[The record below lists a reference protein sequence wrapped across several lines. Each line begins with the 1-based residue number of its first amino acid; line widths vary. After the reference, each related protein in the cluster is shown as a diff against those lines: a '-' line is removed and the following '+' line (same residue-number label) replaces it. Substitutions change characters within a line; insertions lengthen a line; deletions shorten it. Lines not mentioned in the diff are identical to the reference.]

1 MKKHTP
7 IIAFCIVFLSLAGCG
22 ISYASY
28 KLPPPEIVKIID
40 APPPPAAIESPDH
53 CYLLMVEQKY
63 YPPISQLAQ
72 RRIPLAGT
80 EINPDRFAKLCTTLT
95 PGLSLLKVES
105 QKTIPLILP
114 EGANSGRP
122 AWSYDS
128 RHFAFT
134 NQERDGLRLY
144 VCSAGDGEIKA
155 FPRVKVTDIL
165 DSPFT
170 WQRDN
175 RNILVRLVPGDG
187 DNLPDR
193 PEIPSGPVT
202 EETTGKRATVK
213 TYQNLLEN
221 EYDERLFRHYGRS
234 QLAFLDTESGALT
247 TIGKPGLYFSARV
260 SPDGSCIL
268 VTRLNEPF
276 SYEVPF
282 HLFGRT
288 IEVWDREG
296 KALKTIATLP
306 VQNDIPNEGVPKG
319 PRELVWQEL
328 YPARLLWVEALDG
341 GDSTVEAPFRDVL
354 MSCTAPFTPENKA
367 KPLLKIKNRFSQIQF
382 FPSKDQVLLTEF
394 DWKKQWT
401 TSRRLDLSKPGNQG
415 TTLFSRNIHDGYHDP
430 GSPVYRVYDNSRWL
444 IAMDGET
451 IYLKGN
457 GASKEGERPF
467 LSRFTMTT
475 LKSEMLFQSDKDAYE
490 RFIAFGSNSLTTII
504 TRYES
509 SQKPPNYY
517 LTDLQSRRRVA
528 LTHYGDPVPELRGI
542 TSRLVK
548 YTRKDGVALSGTLY
562 LPAGY
567 TPGRRLPLVIWAYP
581 YDYSDASVA
590 GQVRG
595 TPNKFTFLRG
605 ASPLFFLTQGYAVL
619 NGAAM
624 PVVGD
629 PETKNNTFIEQVV
642 SSAEA
647 AINHLDSEGIIDPRR
662 VMVGGH
668 SYGAFMTATLLAN
681 SRLFAAGIARSGAY
695 NRSLTPFGFQNER
708 RSFWEAPDVYVN
720 VSPFTR
726 ADKIKDPLLIIHG
739 INDDNPGTF
748 PLQSERLFD
757 AINGNGGTAR
767 LVLLP
772 LESHGYVCRES
783 VLDVI
788 AEMLEWGERFVKNRK
803 P

>member
-1 MKKHTP
+1 
-7 IIAFCIVFLSLAGCG
+7 
-22 ISYASY
+22 
-28 KLPPPEIVKIID
+28 
-40 APPPPAAIESPDH
+40 
-53 CYLLMVEQKY
+53 
-63 YPPISQLAQ
+63 
-72 RRIPLAGT
+72 
-80 EINPDRFAKLCTTLT
+80 
-95 PGLSLLKVES
+95 
-105 QKTIPLILP
+105 
-114 EGANSGRP
+114 
-122 AWSYDS
+122 
-128 RHFAFT
+128 
-134 NQERDGLRLY
+134 
-144 VCSAGDGEIKA
+144 
-155 FPRVKVTDIL
+155 
-165 DSPFT
+165 
-170 WQRDN
+170 
-175 RNILVRLVPGDG
+175 
-187 DNLPDR
+187 
-193 PEIPSGPVT
+193 
-202 EETTGKRATVK
+202 
-213 TYQNLLEN
+213 
-221 EYDERLFRHYGRS
+221 
-234 QLAFLDTESGALT
+234 
-247 TIGKPGLYFSARV
+247 
-260 SPDGSCIL
+260 
-268 VTRLNEPF
+268 
-276 SYEVPF
+276 
-282 HLFGRT
+282 
-288 IEVWDREG
+288 
-296 KALKTIATLP
+296 
-306 VQNDIPNEGVPKG
+306 
-319 PRELVWQEL
+319 
-328 YPARLLWVEALDG
+328 
-341 GDSTVEAPFRDVL
+341 
-354 MSCTAPFTPENKA
+354 
-367 KPLLKIKNRFSQIQF
+367 
-382 FPSKDQVLLTEF
+382 
-394 DWKKQWT
+394 
-401 TSRRLDLSKPGNQG
+401 
-415 TTLFSRNIHDGYHDP
+415 
-430 GSPVYRVYDNSRWL
+430 
-444 IAMDGET
+444 
-451 IYLKGN
+451 
-457 GASKEGERPF
+457 
-467 LSRFTMTT
+467 
-475 LKSEMLFQSDKDAYE
+475 
-490 RFIAFGSNSLTTII
+490 
-504 TRYES
+504 
-509 SQKPPNYY
+509 
-517 LTDLQSRRRVA
+517 
-528 LTHYGDPVPELRGI
+528 
-542 TSRLVK
+542 VK